1 MFPIL
6 IVVDAKMQTD
16 PVEELIVL
24 ASSSYIDGSGR
35 RELALVA
42 LKEKKKTTPGRN
54 EQRTKNG
61 TRSR

>member
-6 IVVDAKMQTD
+6 IVVAAKMQTD

-24 ASSSYIDGSGR
+24 VSSSYIDGSGR
-35 RELALVA
+35 RELARCVKG
-42 LKEKKKTTPGRN
+42 KEKTTSGRN